1 MKRGFALLVILA
13 LSLLALAFIPV
24 LAAADADSKL
34 PSVPLASSFA
44 PADDLLDQFD
54 FYTKRIEEGLASK
67 SDFDDAAKSRLKKD
81 ANTLAA
87 LSLTLGMHDSDH
99 RFKASAGELLKAAQS
114 LATAANYEAAEAGL
128 VALKKAIAS
137 NSAGKEHLKW
147 EQVASL
153 EELMKQVP
161 TVNAA
166 LKRGLTP
173 QRFKTLQKQSAGQ
186 AATLAAIAQT
196 VMADTKA
203 VKNAADHD
211 KWYQYCAEMR
221 DAAGA
226 VNTAIHADDQS
237 ATTAAMSRLAKS
249 CETCH
254 AVFRKEP
261 N

>member
-1 MKRGFALLVILA
+1 MKCRFRLFAVMA
-13 LSLLALAFIPV
+13 LGSLALANAPSLV
-24 LAAADADSKL
+24 ADAADQKL
-34 PSVPLASSFA
+34 PAVPPVSGFA
-44 PADDLLDQFD
+44 PADDLVDQFD
-54 FYTKRIEEGLASK
+54 FYTKRIEEVLADK
-67 SDFDDAAKSRLKKD
+67 NDFDDAAKSRLKKD
-81 ANTLAA
+81 ANTLTA
-87 LSLTLGMHDSDH
+87 LALTLGMHDAEH
-99 RFKASAGELLKAAQS
+99 HFKPSAGELLKAAQS

-128 VALKKAIAS
+128 AALKKAIGS
-137 NSAGKEHLKW
+137 SSAGHEKLKW

-161 TVNAA
+161 TVNAT

-196 VMADTKA
+196 VMADTQA
-203 VKNAADHD
+203 VKDPADLD
-211 KWYQYCAEMR
+211 KWYQDCAEMR

-226 VNTAIHADDQS
+226 ANAAIHADDQP
-237 ATTAAMSRLAKS
+237 ATAAGMARLAKS

-254 AVFRKEP
+254 AVFRKGP

>member
-1 MKRGFALLVILA
+1 MKCRFRLFAVMA
-13 LSLLALAFIPV
+13 LGSLALANAPSLV
-24 LAAADADSKL
+24 ADAADQKL
-34 PSVPLASSFA
+34 PAVPPVSSFA
-44 PADDLLDQFD
+44 PADDLVDQFD
-54 FYTKRIEEGLASK
+54 FYTKRIEEVLADK
-67 SDFDDAAKSRLKKD
+67 NDFDDAAKSRLKKD
-81 ANTLAA
+81 ANTLTA
-87 LSLTLGMHDSDH
+87 LALTLGMHDAEH
-99 RFKASAGELLKAAQS
+99 HFKSSAGELLKAAQS

-128 VALKKAIAS
+128 AALKKAIAI
-137 NSAGKEHLKW
+137 KQCRPEKLKW

-161 TVNAA
+161 TVNAT

-203 VKNAADHD
+203 VKDPADLD
-211 KWYQYCAEMR
+211 KWYQDCAEMR

-226 VNTAIHADDQS
+226 VNAAIHADDQP
-237 ATTAAMSRLAKS
+237 ATAAGMARLAKS

-254 AVFRKEP
+254 AVFRKGP